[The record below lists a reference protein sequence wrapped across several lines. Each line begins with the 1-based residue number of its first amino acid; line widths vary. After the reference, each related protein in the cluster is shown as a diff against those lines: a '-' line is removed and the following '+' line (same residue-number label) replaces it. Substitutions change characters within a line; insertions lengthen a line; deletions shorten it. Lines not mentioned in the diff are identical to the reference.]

1 MSMRV
6 AGRTISLGA
15 LGSRDFRWYLS
26 GQLAAS
32 AIYQLFNVV
41 QGWLIYHLTG
51 SAYALGWVTAFWSIS
66 MIALSPFGG
75 VVADRI
81 DRRKLII
88 ACRLT
93 MAVNIACVVVLIVA
107 GLIQVWHLALSS
119 FLNGV
124 VFAFMLGA
132 ETSLISDLV
141 EPSELLSANAINAV
155 GMGLTGIVF
164 ASAGGWL
171 IAVAGPQAGYGV
183 IVLLHCYAAFS
194 YGRLPAR
201 PPASTSH
208 YSPLQEMRKGLA
220 YIKGN
225 GLLMMLLI
233 IAVVRMFFGQPYNSM
248 LPAFSRE
255 ALGLDATG
263 LGALLSSVGLFL
275 VGDMRRKG
283 RALLIAS
290 MVAGLSLILVAISP
304 SYGRSLVGLAI
315 TGGAINISMVL
326 NMTLVMSTPDPAY
339 RGRVMSIYMMQW
351 ALVSFGAM
359 PAGALADVIGV
370 HNVYAI
376 LGAFLCLF
384 FGMLLVRR
392 QDIQEM
398 A

>member
-1 MSMRV
+1 
-6 AGRTISLGA
+6 
-15 LGSRDFRWYLS
+15 
-26 GQLAAS
+26 
-32 AIYQLFNVV
+32 
-41 QGWLIYHLTG
+41 
-51 SAYALGWVTAFWSIS
+51 
-66 MIALSPFGG
+66 
-75 VVADRI
+75 
-81 DRRKLII
+81 
-88 ACRLT
+88 
-93 MAVNIACVVVLIVA
+93 
-107 GLIQVWHLALSS
+107 
-119 FLNGV
+119 
-124 VFAFMLGA
+124 
-132 ETSLISDLV
+132 
-141 EPSELLSANAINAV
+141 
-155 GMGLTGIVF
+155 
-164 ASAGGWL
+164 
-171 IAVAGPQAGYGV
+171 
-183 IVLLHCYAAFS
+183 LHCYAAFS

-255 ALGLDATG
+255 ALGLDATGLGVLVSAVG

-376 LGAFLCLF
+376 LGAILCLF